1 MKQYDPKDISAIFA
15 GINIQ
20 GFADGTYINV
30 ERNEDAFSLAVGA
43 QGEGT
48 RVKNN
53 NKSGRITFTLQQ
65 SSPSNAELDAL
76 ATADEL
82 SNSGT
87 GPLLVRDNGGND
99 LHKGEVAWIV
109 KKPVAAYAKELSNR
123 EWIIETDNLQSFSRG
138 SSDI

>member
-1 MKQYDPKDISAIFA
+1 MYQYDPKDISMIFA

-20 GFADGTYINV
+20 GFADGTFVNV
-30 ERNEDAFSLAVGA
+30 ERNEDQFSLAVGA

-48 RVKNN
+48 RIKNN
-53 NKSGRITFTLQQ
+53 NRSGRITITLQQ

-82 SNSGT
+82 SNSGF
-87 GPLLVRDNGGND
+87 GPVLVRDNGGQD

-109 KKPVAAYAKELSNR
+109 KKPAAAYAKELSNR
-123 EWIIETDNLQSFSRG
+123 EWIIETDNLQTFIRG
-138 SSDI
+138 SSAL